1 MRLLIAFLF
10 LLVACDSTP
19 PPQTVLTLSIE
30 GMHCNSCVQSITA
43 EIDKID
49 GVTSCVVTLEENNAV
64 VTVTDEA
71 LAQTIL
77 QNIRRLQFKC
87 RIGWSTTNRSLL
99 GNISNELFLA
109 IWPSDVNLMCF
120 PAVQAKQ
127 IALVL
132 KKIENLHH
140 QSAIATKLF
149 HRLRSRET
157 MHQDNS
163 DFLRFPLI

>member
-77 QNIRRLQFKC
+77 QNIRRLQF
-87 RIGWSTTNRSLL
+87 SV
-99 GNISNELFLA
+99 ELA
-109 IWPSDVNLMCF
+109 GQQQID
-120 PAVQAKQ
+120 PA
-127 IALVL
+127 
-132 KKIENLHH
+132 
-140 QSAIATKLF
+140 
-149 HRLRSRET
+149 REY
-157 MHQDNS
+157 Q
-163 DFLRFPLI
+163 